1 MNKTFIDPCKGN
13 LVGSI
18 KDFAIHKANQIATAF
33 TMIAVTFIITCI
45 FVGILFN
52 SEREMTMDKKNVMK
66 ALSLCGTGSESCT
79 GCPYYAMGG
88 CDRHMC
94 DDALALLKADEKA
107 NEKPAYHKAFI
118 FTKRDNLVKY
128 FWCKPALP
136 NQEYYAREREIQLI
150 LLVRFE
156 NGKCICRIK
165 CPINPLPIKGE
176 FQCVSTSE
184 MFKLLTSMGW
194 TYKAKYGIGM
204 FR

>member
-1 MNKTFIDPCKGN
+1 MD
-13 LVGSI
+13 
-18 KDFAIHKANQIATAF
+18 KAN
-33 TMIAVTFIITCI
+33 M
-45 FVGILFN
+45 
-52 SEREMTMDKKNVMK
+52 MK
-66 ALSLCGTGSESCT
+66 ALSLCGTGSETCT
-79 GCPYYAMGG
+79 GCPYYGMDD

-94 DDALALLKADEKA
+94 DDALTLLKA
-107 NEKPAYHKAFI
+107 NEKPIYHQAII
-118 FTKRDNLVKY
+118 FTKRDNLSKWFDANCSKFIVDGNMEYSEHFVRAEKLY
-128 FWCKPALP
+128 A
-136 NQEYYAREREIQLI
+136 QERDIQLI

-184 MFKLLTSMGW
+184 MSKLLTSMGW